1 MTLDSITNFGLK
13 QLDNA
18 GYYLTRYGITDQVNR
33 HNLIAIAMT
42 EKEKLMGEMARLELK
57 AKIQKRRIEKLR
69 GQRDAQSDEWIAKT
83 PKLVADRLFKAK
95 HLVASYI

>member
-1 MTLDSITNFGLK
+1 MSIEQAANFALK
-13 QLDNA
+13 QLDSI
-18 GYYLTRYGITDQVNR
+18 GYYLSRYGISDQVNR

-69 GQRDAQSDEWIAKT
+69 DQLDAQSDEWIAKT

>member
-1 MTLDSITNFGLK
+1 MTLAPITDFGLK

-18 GYYLTRYGITDQVNR
+18 GYYLARYGITNQVNR

-57 AKIQKRRIEKLR
+57 AKIQKRRLQTLR
-69 GQRDAQSDEWIAKT
+69 DQLDAQSDEWIAKT
-83 PKLVADRLFKAK
+83 PKQLANQLFKAK
-95 HLVASYI
+95 TLMTSYI